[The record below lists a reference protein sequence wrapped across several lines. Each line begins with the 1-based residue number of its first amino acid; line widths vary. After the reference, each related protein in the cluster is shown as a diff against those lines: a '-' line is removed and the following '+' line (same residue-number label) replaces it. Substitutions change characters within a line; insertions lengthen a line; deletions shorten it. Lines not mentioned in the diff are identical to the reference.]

1 MKKYQTT
8 LNLKFL
14 SLGISVFLHRSSP
27 PPGSTPLLQLRRPP
41 APAAAPSPAAFLR
54 SNREPKLVCNSLAV
68 RHSLQPPATPGLRA
82 ARAPPRTDQQQ
93 RRPCSSSSCLSLP
106 APRFRHWSSGSGQ
119 LTSVRA
125 PPRTDQQ
132 QQHRSLCS
140 SSCLSLP
147 APRFRH
153 WSFGSGQLTSARAP
167 SRTDQ
172 QQQPV
177 LLPARAPPV
186 LLFELIKIVNRQRN

>member
-1 MKKYQTT
+1 
-8 LNLKFL
+8 
-14 SLGISVFLHRSSP
+14 VFLHRSSP
-27 PPGSTPLLQLRRPP
+27 PPGSTPLLQLRRPS
-41 APAAAPSPAAFLR
+41 APAAFLR
-54 SNREPKLVCNSLAV
+54 SNQEPKLVRSSLAV

-106 APRFRHWSSGSGQ
+106 APRFRHWSSRSGQ
-119 LTSVRA
+119 LTSVHA

-132 QQHRSLCS
+132 QQQRSLCSS

-153 WSFGSGQLTSARAP
+153 WSSGSGQLTSARAP
-167 SRTDQ
+167 PRTDQ
-172 QQQPV
+172 QQQ
-177 LLPARAPPV
+177 
-186 LLFELIKIVNRQRN
+186 